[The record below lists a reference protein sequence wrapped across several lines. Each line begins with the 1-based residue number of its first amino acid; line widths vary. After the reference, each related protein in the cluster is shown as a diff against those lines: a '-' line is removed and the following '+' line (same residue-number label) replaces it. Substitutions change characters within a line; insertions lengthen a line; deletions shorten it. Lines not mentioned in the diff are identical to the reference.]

1 MRAAAFIRAAA
12 LHVRVHARC
21 ADAHTDEPRVDL
33 RCTEIELAY
42 HAVTSILNE
51 VCRLM
56 FGQLY
61 CEAHASAEGR
71 Y

>member
-1 MRAAAFIRAAA
+1 MRG
-12 LHVRVHARC
+12 VPT
-21 ADAHTDEPRVDL
+21 HTLMSRVDL

-61 CEAHASAEGR
+61 LRRAHASCR
-71 Y
+71 RPVLK

>member
-1 MRAAAFIRAAA
+1 MRG
-12 LHVRVHARC
+12 VPT
-21 ADAHTDEPRVDL
+21 HTLMSRVDL

-61 CEAHASAEGR
+61 CEAPTRAAEGR

>member
-1 MRAAAFIRAAA
+1 MCGCMRG
-12 LHVRVHARC
+12 VPT
-21 ADAHTDEPRVDL
+21 HTLMSRVDL

-61 CEAHASAEGR
+61 LRRAHASCR
-71 Y
+71 RPVLK